1 MKIKKNQ
8 HPSSSNQA
16 AGRSI
21 EEVILRSRLED
32 GNTGLLSKP
41 DTAATTTEFS
51 KTVSLPV
58 LKGTSTTD
66 YHANLDSR
74 LMSRQHRTGRDE
86 EKGKYSEEDVRKMM
100 EEVMKYCRSLQTRCQ
115 DLEVQLIQVS
125 KNKSIK
131 QPGSAGDFYQMEG
144 DYPLRASTVR
154 FASTPQG
161 ESFDTYDSMR
171 SSAVNSSSGRIRPL
185 SSERGGRN
193 NLLSSSF
200 QLPSSSSHQHLTGGG
215 MLGGRP
221 ITAIAN
227 EMVLDI
233 DHKVSYLKEI
243 FKKTDPI
250 EARRLAII
258 KIQSLIRGF
267 LARIRRFSYQSAMRE
282 WRWIRCR
289 PVIWLLDILLSNQSK
304 LDSGF
309 HLLTMNR
316 TMRTLFTIFGKWS
329 IVCRQNAPL
338 RYHIKTMAEEK
349 IAAKRLSFMKCYFD
363 GFKGVTVGRISLKN
377 ANKERKEFID
387 KIRKDLSNYLRE
399 KGLIGIVPPHEVT
412 KMLHRRVIDEFK
424 HRKRV
429 IIMKGVLNRFHKI
442 VNRTKQFQ
450 INAKSFHFRKL
461 VGKCFFAW
469 SDHIY
474 LVSLGLDR
482 KRWPGPRKYEIR
494 YNQKRIDNF
503 ARIRCEKL
511 IFSAW
516 KAYFS
521 IQLTVKRKYQN
532 KLSSFI
538 SGIFHAWKGVS
549 SHYRKLRISVYENW
563 SGYGRLMVQKPF
575 LAWSDHVRAMRNR
588 YNEHLRIAKSYARW
602 KGRQRMLTI
611 IKVWRHQALFG
622 RIDGLYTRQML
633 LKTVADQKIFVTS
646 LEKTM
651 ADQTMELEECKQM
664 VLAEID
670 KKSHLESDIQRLT
683 NENNKLKMSNHNYEQ
698 ELKRL
703 ESVIQSMML
712 INPKQME
719 HLKKMQPDFK
729 FKERN
734 IAVPEAAP
742 AVIGGGENAGGT
754 SGDLPPKPASSAA
767 AGGKG
772 GNEEGQASETASV
785 SSVNKIGA
793 LISDDGSA
801 VGEKGGIAGD
811 KSKISMNDSI
821 TSLDS
826 GGLLNENSL
835 STAGG
840 KGQGS
845 LIIDTNNSRSLTP
858 VKGIATDGDLLSP
871 TGADTQADIN
881 PFATYMNDPKVSIEE
896 QRLLER
902 THWLIERYKYAWPT
916 PAEEAAAAAA
926 ENPSVNENQNVK
938 EENDGEGD
946 DNPAVPPSA
955 SGDDI
960 IDNTL
965 SISKDSIASNGG
977 RFGKSFGGRSPTKR
991 NSLLRGSNP
1000 FLKIS
1005 TSRSMASP
1013 SRDPSMNVPGM
1024 SFRASFSRNAIT
1036 QAIADAVKA
1045 VEGSGTGG
1053 APMSDIRP
1061 DDYYADT
1068 ELEEIVIVWAK
1079 MLFTILEFLETGRFS
1094 TFSFLSFV
1102 LIDDISLLPLY
1113 LTHIDR

>member
-1 MKIKKNQ
+1 MKIKKAQ
-8 HPSSSNQA
+8 HSSSTNQA
-16 AGRSI
+16 VGRSI

-41 DTAATTTEFS
+41 DTAATATELS

-58 LKGTSTTD
+58 LKAASATD

-74 LMSRQHRTGRDE
+74 LMSRQNRTGRAD
-86 EKGKYSEEDVRKMM
+86 EKGKYSEDDVRKMM

-131 QPGSAGDFYQMEG
+131 HPESAVDFYQTEG

-154 FASTPQG
+154 FASATQAD
-161 ESFDTYDSMR
+161 SFDTYDSMR

-185 SSERGGRN
+185 SGERGGRN
-193 NLLSSSF
+193 PLLSSSF
-200 QLPSSSSHQHLTGGG
+200 QLPSSSSHQHLSGGG
-215 MLGGRP
+215 MFSGRP

-267 LARIRRFSYQSAMRE
+267 LARIRKLSYQSAMRE

-338 RYHIKTMAEEK
+338 RNHIKMMAEEK
-349 IAAKRLSFMKCYFD
+349 IAAKRLSFMRCYFD
-363 GFKGVTVGRISLKN
+363 GFKGVTIGRISLKN

-450 INAKSFHFRKL
+450 LNAKQFHFRKL
-461 VGKCFFAW
+461 VGKCFFSW
-469 SDHIY
+469 SEHIY

-511 IFSAW
+511 IFSGW

-521 IQLTVKRKYQN
+521 IQLAVKRKYQK

-549 SHYRKLRISVYENW
+549 SHYRKLRITTYENW

-575 LAWSDHVRAMRNR
+575 LAWADHVRAMRNR

-670 KKSHLESDIQRLT
+670 KKAHLESDIQRLT
-683 NENNKLKMSNHNYEQ
+683 SENNKLKMSNHNYEQ

-703 ESVIQSMML
+703 EGVIQSMIL

-719 HLKKMQPDFK
+719 HLKKMQPEFK

-734 IAVPEAAP
+734 IAVPEATP
-742 AVIGGGENAGGT
+742 VIPGGENSGGT
-754 SGDLPPKPASSAA
+754 VPASGELPPKGASSSNG
-767 AGGKG
+767 GGKG
-772 GNEEGQASETASV
+772 GVDDGQASETASV
-785 SSVNKIGA
+785 ASVNKIGA

-801 VGEKGGIAGD
+801 AGDKGGLFAGD

-826 GGLLNENSL
+826 GRLNENSS

-840 KGQGS
+840 KGPDS
-845 LIIDTNNSRSLTP
+845 LIIDTNNSRAFTP
-858 VKGIATDGDLLSP
+858 VKGIAADADLLSP
-871 TGADTQADIN
+871 TGGETQAEISN

-902 THWLIERYKYAWPT
+902 THWLIERYKNAWPT

-926 ENPSVNENQNVK
+926 ESPSANSEVK
-938 EENDGEGD
+938 GENDGDGD
-946 DNPAVPPSA
+946 ESPAVPPSA
-955 SGDDI
+955 SGDDVM
-960 IDNTL
+960 DNTF

-977 RFGKSFGGRSPTKR
+977 RFGKSFGRSPTKR

-1013 SRDPSMNVPGM
+1013 SRDLSMNAAGM

-1045 VEGSGTGG
+1045 VEGNGNGVATM
-1053 APMSDIRP
+1053 PDIRP
-1061 DDYYADT
+1061 DDYYSDT

-1079 MLFTILEFLETGRFS
+1079 LLFTILEFLETGKFS
-1094 TFSFLSFV
+1094 VLSSFL
-1102 LIDDISLLPLY
+1102 
-1113 LTHIDR
+1113 